1 MTSVSFV
8 NVLQFF
14 MYRTLISFIKFNLLF
29 VFAAIVNGI
38 AFLISLSNF
47 LLSVYRHRFLY
58 ISFVSCNFTELS
70 FLISLCVCM
79 CVCVCVCVCG
89 SFMEKSFC
97 GIFIYNILSAS
108 SDSFIYFLSDC
119 CD

>member
-1 MTSVSFV
+1 
-8 NVLQFF
+8 
-14 MYRTLISFIKFNLLF
+14 MYRTLISFIKFNLF

-70 FLISLCVCM
+70 FLISLCVC
-79 CVCVCVCVCG
+79 VCG

>member
-29 VFAAIVNGI
+29 VFAEIVNGI

-79 CVCVCVCVCG
+79 CVCVCVCVCVC
-89 SFMEKSFC
+89 S
-97 GIFIYNILSAS
+97 GISLWF
-108 SDSFIYFLSDC
+108 
-119 CD
+119 